1 MVLGKFIEKLYYQNK
16 RRQITDILSSILIK
30 KNNYAQNFNEKHVL
44 LWCDK
49 NEINDEVIMRKK
61 IDIYREF

>member
-30 KNNYAQNFNEKHVL
+30 KLITHKILTKNMFCYDE
-44 LWCDK
+44 
-49 NEINDEVIMRKK
+49 NEINDEAIRRKK